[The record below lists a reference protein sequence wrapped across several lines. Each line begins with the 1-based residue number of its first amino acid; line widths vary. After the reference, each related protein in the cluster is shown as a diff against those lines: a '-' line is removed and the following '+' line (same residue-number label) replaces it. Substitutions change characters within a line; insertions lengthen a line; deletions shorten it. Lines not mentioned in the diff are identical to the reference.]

1 MKINKQKFVQ
11 LMKEAYSK
19 KLVTEDGEEQG
30 ETLVGNNPPADV
42 VAVVR
47 AVNARLQGKA
57 EYLTASQAFL
67 EYLLEWSEE
76 GAVLGDLQTVCNELM
91 EKSKMKGAGSQL
103 FTALKKASEIYRQG
117 KAAKAAREPG
127 QKTDQGQQIKNDQGR
142 DQDLQSFLTDIDDK
156 LKTQART
163 RVAFEGVLMRV
174 IRAMNLNDQEARKTL
189 DDAVEKLIKNNKE
202 SLPFKG
208 TQNEDVFFDLQK
220 RYLK

>member
-1 MKINKQKFVQ
+1 MKINKQEFVQ
-11 LMKEAYSK
+11 LMKEAYNK

-91 EKSKMKGAGSQL
+91 EESGMKGAGSQL

-117 KAAKAAREPG
+117 KAAKVAREPG
-127 QKTDQGQQIKNDQGR
+127 QGSEQQI
-142 DQDLQSFLTDIDDK
+142 DK
-156 LKTQART
+156 EQ
-163 RVAFEGVLMRV
+163 
-174 IRAMNLNDQEARKTL
+174 
-189 DDAVEKLIKNNKE
+189 
-202 SLPFKG
+202 
-208 TQNEDVFFDLQK
+208 
-220 RYLK
+220 